1 MDHYR
6 ILDPDQ
12 VSGVLCLTDIKP
24 CLSPTPYTDCHHSV
38 LRSLIMYMDTVV
50 FASLLTVG
58 LIVGFMGIWG
68 YVVYQGLH
76 NDHKHDE

>member
-1 MDHYR
+1 
-6 ILDPDQ
+6 
-12 VSGVLCLTDIKP
+12 
-24 CLSPTPYTDCHHSV
+24 
-38 LRSLIMYMDTVV
+38 MYMDTVV

-76 NDHKHDE
+76 NDHNSDE